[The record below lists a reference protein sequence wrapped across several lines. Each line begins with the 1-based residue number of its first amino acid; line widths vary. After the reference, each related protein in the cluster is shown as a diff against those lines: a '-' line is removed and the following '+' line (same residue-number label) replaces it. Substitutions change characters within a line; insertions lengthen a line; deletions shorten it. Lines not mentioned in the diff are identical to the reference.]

1 MVYIPSQNLYLILGG
16 TDYVPSICFF
26 GTTEALRSLELG
38 LARWRSECQP
48 YIFHGIS
55 GIKSSD
61 LMTFKHKN

>member
-1 MVYIPSQNLYLILGG
+1 MVYISSQNLYLILGG

-48 YIFHGIS
+48 YIFPRDFRDKKQRFNDI
-55 GIKSSD
+55 
-61 LMTFKHKN
+61 